1 MENSLVL
8 VQWLSLTRSL
18 FFLPFSYVIF
28 YVCVCCNC
36 GLKGP
41 GRCRQVF
48 LLAIGSLALGVK
60 SRKLAKDAESNP
72 LPPPPYSLTPHPFVL
87 MVVCKLHLLS
97 IIHPSFSLFLAKS
110 ICSGV
115 PCSLPL
121 FLFFSVHCDQLF
133 FFVTFVS
140 LNCNSSWGI

>member
-8 VQWLSLTRSL
+8 VLWLSLTRSL

-41 GRCRQVF
+41 GRCRPVF
-48 LLAIGSLALGVK
+48 LLAIESLARGVK
-60 SRKLAKDAESNP
+60 SRKLAKDAESKP
-72 LPPPPYSLTPHPFVL
+72 SSLLPPHPFVL

-115 PCSLPL
+115 PCSFSL
-121 FLFFSVHCDQLF
+121 FPFFFVHCDQITF
-133 FFVTFVS
+133 FSVTFVS
-140 LNCNSSWGI
+140 LNCNSSWGT

>member
-1 MENSLVL
+1 MFRNCC
-8 VQWLSLTRSL
+8 
-18 FFLPFSYVIF
+18 FLPFSYVIF
-28 YVCVCCNC
+28 YVYICCNC

-41 GRCRQVF
+41 DLCRQVS
-48 LLAIGSLALGVK
+48 LLAIESLARGVK

-72 LPPPPYSLTPHPFVL
+72 LPPHPFVL

-115 PCSLPL
+115 PCSFSL
-121 FLFFSVHCDQLF
+121 FLFFSVHCDQITF